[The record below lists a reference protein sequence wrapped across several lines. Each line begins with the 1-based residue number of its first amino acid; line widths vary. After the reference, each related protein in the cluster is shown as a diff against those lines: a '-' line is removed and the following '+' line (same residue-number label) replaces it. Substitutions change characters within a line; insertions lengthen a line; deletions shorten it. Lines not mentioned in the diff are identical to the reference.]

1 MKRLDCIASL
11 INNKKAIVA
20 DIGSDHAFLAVKLLK
35 NKQVKTVY
43 NIELNQKPLDN
54 GIRNLKANFVYKN
67 TVNVIN
73 DGLKNWKKTKSFDYV
88 VISGMGGK
96 NIVEILKN
104 TKVKINFLI
113 LCPNNNAFMLRKY
126 LSNHNWKFVF
136 ETIVKESKY
145 YYPVICVSKT
155 KGIKYSNNK
164 DWYFGKLNLKQ
175 KEVNFVK
182 MNKERLNY
190 LKKNK
195 IAKYNKK
202 YAMEVKLLNDCSK

>member
-1 MKRLDCIASL
+1 MKRINCIASL
-11 INNKKAIVA
+11 IQNKKALVA
-20 DIGSDHAFLAVKLLK
+20 DIGSDHAFLAIQLLK

-43 NIELNQKPLDN
+43 NIEINQKPLDT
-54 GIRNLKANFVYKN
+54 GIRNLKANYVYKD
-67 TVNVIN
+67 TVNVVN
-73 DGLKNWKKTKSFDYV
+73 DGLKNWNLTKYFDYV

-104 TKVKINFLI
+104 AKVKIKNLI
-113 LCPNNNAFMLRKY
+113 LCPNNNALMLRKY
-126 LSNHNWKFVF
+126 LSKNKWKFVY
-136 ETIVKESKY
+136 ETIVHESKY
-145 YYPVICVSKT
+145 VYPLMLVAKT
-155 KGIKYSNNK
+155 KGIKYTNNK

-175 KEVNFVK
+175 KGDNFIK

-202 YAMEVKLLNDCSK
+202 YAMEVKLLNDCCK

>member
-1 MKRLDCIASL
+1 MKRLDCIVSL

-35 NKQVKTVY
+35 NKKVKIVY
-43 NIELNQKPLDN
+43 NIEINQKPLET

-73 DGLKNWKKTKSFDYV
+73 DGLKNWKHTKSFDYV

-104 TKVKINFLI
+104 AKVKIKNLI
-113 LCPNNNAFMLRKY
+113 LCPNNNVFMLRQY
-126 LSNHNWKFVF
+126 LSKHNWKFVF
-136 ETIVKESKY
+136 EAIVNESKY
-145 YYPVICVSKT
+145 FYPVIYVSKT

-164 DWYFGKLNLKQ
+164 DWYFGKLNLK
-175 KEVNFVK
+175 KKDRNFVK
-182 MNKERLNY
+182 MNNERLKY

-202 YAMEVKLLNDCSK
+202 YALEVKLLNDYCK